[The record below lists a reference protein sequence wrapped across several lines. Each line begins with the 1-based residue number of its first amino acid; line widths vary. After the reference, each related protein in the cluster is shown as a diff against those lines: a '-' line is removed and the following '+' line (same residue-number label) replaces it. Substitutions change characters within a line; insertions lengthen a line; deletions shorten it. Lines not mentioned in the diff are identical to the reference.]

1 MGVVAQI
8 GVTEGARYGKFL
20 SITKKAKPMSP
31 HRIRNWPDY
40 TAGLKQRGS
49 LTFWI
54 EPEVLANWEVKE
66 KTGQPGASCTYSNQA
81 IVTMVSLKSVFRL
94 PGRALCGF
102 VESIFQ
108 LMQVD
113 LSVPDHTTISRRL
126 RYLEVMLPV
135 VPTDGKRHVVIDST
149 GVKVYGEGE
158 WKTRQHGV
166 SKRRTWRKL
175 HLAVDE
181 ATGEILSAV
190 VTDNSCHDSEVLG
203 ELLDD
208 IPDPISQVDADGAY
222 DTAVCYDYIEGREAI
237 AGIPPQRNA
246 KIWFHGNRKSPPH
259 PRDENLRKIRL
270 VGRAKWKRLINYHR
284 RSIAETTMFRAK
296 TAFGGKVSSRK
307 MNRQVNELKVQ
318 CLVLNRMIQV
328 AKPDSYAC

>member
-1 MGVVAQI
+1 
-8 GVTEGARYGKFL
+8 
-20 SITKKAKPMSP
+20 MSY
-31 HRIRNWPDY
+31 RVRNWSEY
-40 TAGLKQRGS
+40 NKGQKQRGS

-54 EPEVLANWEVKE
+54 SPDVLANWKVKE
-66 KTGQPGASCTYSNQA
+66 KTGKPGATPTYTNQA
-81 IVTMVSLKSVFRL
+81 IVTMVSLKSVFGL

-102 VESIFQ
+102 VESIFK
-108 LMQVD
+108 LLDVK
-113 LSVPDHTTISRRL
+113 LGVPDHSTISRRL
-126 RYLEVMLPV
+126 KRLEVTLPV
-135 VPTDGKRHVVIDST
+135 NPMSGKRHVVIDST
-149 GVKVYGEGE
+149 GIKVYGEGE
-158 WKTRQHGV
+158 WKTRQHGI

-181 ATGEILSAV
+181 ATGEILSGV

-203 ELLDD
+203 ELLYD
-208 IPDPISQVDADGAY
+208 ISDPISQVDADGAY
-222 DTAVCYDYIEGREAI
+222 DTAACYDYIEGRGAT

-246 KIWFHGNRKSPPH
+246 KIWFHGNRKTPRH

-284 RSIAETTMFRAK
+284 RSLVETTMFRLK

-328 AKPDSYAC
+328 ANPDSYIC

>member
-1 MGVVAQI
+1 MLHQYSETLDTQI
-8 GVTEGARYGKFL
+8 FSINIANGKPL
-20 SITKKAKPMSP
+20 IYKASVILVQQS
-31 HRIRNWPDY
+31 R
-40 TAGLKQRGS
+40 
-49 LTFWI
+49 
-54 EPEVLANWEVKE
+54 
-66 KTGQPGASCTYSNQA
+66 TG
-81 IVTMVSLKSVFRL
+81 I
-94 PGRALCGF
+94 
-102 VESIFQ
+102 
-108 LMQVD
+108 
-113 LSVPDHTTISRRL
+113 
-126 RYLEVMLPV
+126 
-135 VPTDGKRHVVIDST
+135 
-149 GVKVYGEGE
+149 KVYGEGE
-158 WKTRQHGV
+158 WKTRQHGI

-181 ATGEILSAV
+181 ATGEILSGV

-203 ELLDD
+203 ELLDE
-208 IPDPISQVDADGAY
+208 IADPISQVDADGAY
-222 DTAVCYDYIEGREAI
+222 DTAACYDYIDERGAI

-246 KIWFHGNRKSPPH
+246 KIWFHGNRKTPRH

-284 RSIAETTMFRAK
+284 RSLAETTMFRFK

>member
-1 MGVVAQI
+1 
-8 GVTEGARYGKFL
+8 
-20 SITKKAKPMSP
+20 MSP

-40 TAGLKQRGS
+40 SARLKQRGS

-54 EPEVLANWEVKE
+54 SPDVLENWEVKE
-66 KTGQPGASCTYSNQA
+66 KTGQPGATCTYTNQA
-81 IVTMVSLKSVFRL
+81 IVTMVSLKSVFGL

-108 LMQVD
+108 LMGVH
-113 LSVPDHTTISRRL
+113 LSVPDHTTVSRRL
-126 RYLEVMLPV
+126 QGLEVTLPI
-135 VPTDGKRHVVIDST
+135 VPTAGKRHVVIDST
-149 GVKVYGEGE
+149 GIKVYGEGE

-203 ELLDD
+203 ELLDE
-208 IPDPISQVDADGAY
+208 IAEPISQVDADGAY
-222 DTAVCYDYIEGREAI
+222 DTACCYDYIEEREAI

-246 KIWFHGNRKSPPH
+246 KIWLHGNRKTPPH
-259 PRDENLRKIRL
+259 PRDENLRRIRL
-270 VGRAKWKRLINYHR
+270 VGRAKWKREINYHR
-284 RSIAETTMFRAK
+284 RSIAETTMFRVK

-318 CLVLNRMIQV
+318 ALVLNRMIQV

>member
-1 MGVVAQI
+1 
-8 GVTEGARYGKFL
+8 
-20 SITKKAKPMSP
+20 MSYC
-31 HRIRNWPDY
+31 IRNWSEY
-40 TAGLKQRGS
+40 NAGLKQRGS

-54 EPEVLANWEVKE
+54 SPAVLANWKVEE
-66 KTGQPGASCTYSNQA
+66 KTGKPGASCTYTDQA
-81 IVTMVSLKSVFRL
+81 IITMVSLKSVFRL

-102 VESIFQ
+102 VASIFK
-108 LMQVD
+108 LMQVK
-113 LSVPDHTTISRRL
+113 LSVPNHTTISRRL
-126 RYLEVMLPV
+126 KHLSVSLPV
-135 VPTDGKRHVVIDST
+135 QPTSGARHVVVDST

-181 ATGEILSAV
+181 ASGEILSAV
-190 VTDNSCHDSEVLG
+190 VTDNSCYDSEVLG
-203 ELLDD
+203 ELLDE
-208 IPDPISQVDADGAY
+208 IAEPISQVDADGAY
-222 DTAVCYDYIEGREAI
+222 DKRHCYDFIDERGAV
-237 AGIPPQRNA
+237 ADIPPQRNA
-246 KIWFHGNRKSPPH
+246 KIWFHGNRKLPPH

-270 VGRAKWKRLINYHR
+270 VGRAKWKRLIGYHR
-284 RSIAETTMFRAK
+284 RSIAETTMFRLK

-307 MNRQVNELKVQ
+307 LNRQANELKVQ

>member
-1 MGVVAQI
+1 
-8 GVTEGARYGKFL
+8 
-20 SITKKAKPMSP
+20 MSQY
-31 HRIRNWPDY
+31 RVRNWSEY
-40 TAGLKQRGS
+40 NKGLKQRGS

-54 EPEVLANWEVKE
+54 EPAVLANWEVTE
-66 KTGQPGASCTYSNQA
+66 KTGKPGATVTYSNQA
-81 IVTMVSLKSVFRL
+81 IVTMVSLKSVFKL

-102 VESIFQ
+102 VESIFE
-108 LMQVD
+108 LMHVD

-126 RYLEVMLPV
+126 QRLEVSLPV
-135 VPTDGKRHVVIDST
+135 VPTDSPRHVVVDST
-149 GVKVYGEGE
+149 GIKVYGEGE
-158 WKTRQHGV
+158 WKTRQHGI

-181 ATGEILSAV
+181 ATGEILASV

-203 ELLDD
+203 ELVDD
-208 IPDPISQVDADGAY
+208 IPDPISQLDGDGAY
-222 DTAVCYDYIEGREAI
+222 DCGHCYDYIEARGAI

-246 KIWFHGNRKSPPH
+246 KIWFHGNRKTPPH

-270 VGRAKWKRLINYHR
+270 VGRAEWKRLIGYHR
-284 RSIAETTMFRAK
+284 RSIAETTMFRCK
-296 TAFGGKVSSRK
+296 TAFGGKVSSRS

>member
-1 MGVVAQI
+1 
-8 GVTEGARYGKFL
+8 
-20 SITKKAKPMSP
+20 MSQ
-31 HRIRNWPDY
+31 HRIRNWSEY
-40 TAGLKQRGS
+40 NKGLKQRGS

-54 EPEVLANWEVKE
+54 SPEVLANWEVKE
-66 KTGQPGASCTYSNQA
+66 KTGKPGATPTYSNQA
-81 IVTMVSLKSVFRL
+81 IVTMVSLKSVMGL

-108 LMQVD
+108 LMGVK

-126 RYLEVMLPV
+126 KRLDVKLPV
-135 VPTDGKRHVVIDST
+135 KPTSGKRHVVIDST
-149 GVKVYGEGE
+149 GIKVYGEGE
-158 WKTRQHGV
+158 WKTRQHGI

-181 ATGEILSAV
+181 ATGEILSSV

-203 ELLDD
+203 ELLDEID
-208 IPDPISQVDADGAY
+208 EPISQVDADGAY
-222 DTAVCYDYIEGREAI
+222 DTAACYDYIEERDAV

-246 KIWFHGNRKSPPH
+246 KIWFHGNRKTPPH
-259 PRDENLRKIRL
+259 PRDENLRRIRL
-270 VGRAKWKRLINYHR
+270 VGRAKWKREINYHR
-284 RSIAETTMFRAK
+284 RSLAETCMFRFK

-307 MNRQVNELKVQ
+307 MDRQENELKVQ

-328 AKPDSYAC
+328 AKPDSYVC

>member
-1 MGVVAQI
+1 
-8 GVTEGARYGKFL
+8 
-20 SITKKAKPMSP
+20 MSQY
-31 HRIRNWPDY
+31 RVRNWSEY
-40 TAGLKQRGS
+40 NKGLKQRGS

-54 EPEVLANWEVKE
+54 SPEILANWEVKQ
-66 KTGQPGASCTYSNQA
+66 KTGKPGATATYSNQA
-81 IVTMVSLKSVFRL
+81 IVTMVSLKSVMSL

-102 VESIFQ
+102 VESIFK
-108 LMQVD
+108 LMNVE
-113 LSVPDHTTISRRL
+113 LGVPDHTTLSRRL
-126 RYLEVMLPV
+126 KRLEVALPV
-135 VPTDGKRHVVIDST
+135 KPTGSKRHVVIDST
-149 GVKVYGEGE
+149 GIKVYGEGE
-158 WKTRQHGV
+158 WKTRQHGI

-181 ATGEILSAV
+181 ATGEILSSV

-203 ELLDD
+203 ELLDE
-208 IPDPISQVDADGAY
+208 ITDPISQVDADGAY
-222 DTAVCYDYIEGREAI
+222 DTAACYDYIDEREAI

-246 KIWFHGNRKSPPH
+246 KIWFHGNRKTPRH

-284 RSIAETTMFRAK
+284 RSLAETTMFRFK

-307 MNRQVNELKVQ
+307 MERQVNELKVQ
-318 CLVLNRMIQV
+318 CLVLNHMIQV

>member
-1 MGVVAQI
+1 
-8 GVTEGARYGKFL
+8 
-20 SITKKAKPMSP
+20 MSQR
-31 HRIRNWPDY
+31 RIRNWSEY
-40 TAGLKQRGS
+40 NKGLKQRGS

-54 EPEVLANWEVKE
+54 SPEVLANWDVKE
-66 KTGQPGASCTYSNQA
+66 KTGKPGATPTYTNQS
-81 IVTMVSLKSVFRL
+81 IVTMVSLKSVMGL

-102 VESIFQ
+102 VESVFK
-108 LMQVD
+108 LMGVA

-126 RYLEVMLPV
+126 KHLEVALPV
-135 VPTDGKRHVVIDST
+135 KPTKGKRHVVIDST
-149 GVKVYGEGE
+149 GIKVYGEGE
-158 WKTRQHGV
+158 WKTRQHGI

-181 ATGEILSAV
+181 ATGEILSSV

-203 ELLDD
+203 ELLDEID
-208 IPDPISQVDADGAY
+208 EPISQVDADGAY
-222 DTAVCYDYIEGREAI
+222 DTAACYDYIEGRGAI

-246 KIWFHGNRKSPPH
+246 KIWLHGNRKTPRH

-284 RSIAETTMFRAK
+284 RSIAETTMFRFK

-328 AKPDSYAC
+328 AKPDSYVC

>member
-1 MGVVAQI
+1 
-8 GVTEGARYGKFL
+8 
-20 SITKKAKPMSP
+20 MSY
-31 HRIRNWPDY
+31 RIRNWSEY
-40 TAGLKQRGS
+40 NAGLKQRGS
-49 LTFWI
+49 LTLWMS
-54 EPEVLANWEVKE
+54 PAVLANWKVKE
-66 KTGQPGASCTYSNQA
+66 KTGKPGATPTYTNQA
-81 IVTMVSLKSVFRL
+81 IVTMVSLKSVMTL

-126 RYLEVMLPV
+126 KRLEVVLPIA
-135 VPTDGKRHVVIDST
+135 PTSGKRHVVIDST

-158 WKTRQHGV
+158 WKRCDPASLCGARERAPRQTRQHGI

-181 ATGEILSAV
+181 ATGEILASA
-190 VTDNSCHDSEVLG
+190 VTDNSCHDGEMLG
-203 ELLDD
+203 GLLDE
-208 IPDPISQVDADGAY
+208 ITDPISQVDADGAY
-222 DTAVCYDYIEGREAI
+222 DTGYCYDFIEARGAV

-246 KIWFHGNRKSPPH
+246 KIWFHGNRKTPRH

-270 VGRAKWKRLINYHR
+270 VGRAKWKRLVGYHR
-284 RSIAETTMFRAK
+284 RSLAETTMFRFK

-307 MNRQVNELKVQ
+307 IDRQVNELTVQ

>member
-1 MGVVAQI
+1 
-8 GVTEGARYGKFL
+8 
-20 SITKKAKPMSP
+20 MSP

-40 TAGLKQRGS
+40 SAGLKQRGS

-54 EPEVLANWEVKE
+54 SSDVLENWEVKE
-66 KTGQPGASCTYSNQA
+66 KTGQPGATCTYTNQA
-81 IVTMVSLKSVFRL
+81 IVTMVSLKSVFGL

-108 LMQVD
+108 LMGVS
-113 LSVPDHTTISRRL
+113 LSVPDHTTVSRRL
-126 RYLEVMLPV
+126 QGLEVTLPI
-135 VPTDGKRHVVIDST
+135 VPKEGKRHVVIDST
-149 GVKVYGEGE
+149 GIKVYGEGE
-158 WKTRQHGV
+158 WKARQHGV

-203 ELLDD
+203 ELLDE
-208 IPDPISQVDADGAY
+208 IAEPISQVDADGAY
-222 DTAVCYDYIEGREAI
+222 DTAYCYDYIEEREAI

-246 KIWFHGNRKSPPH
+246 KIWLHGNRKTPPH
-259 PRDENLRKIRL
+259 PRDENLRRIRL
-270 VGRAKWKRLINYHR
+270 VGRAKWKREINYHR
-284 RSIAETTMFRAK
+284 RSISETTMFRVK

-307 MNRQVNELKVQ
+307 LNRQVNELKVQ
-318 CLVLNRMIQV
+318 ALVLNRMIQV

>member
-1 MGVVAQI
+1 
-8 GVTEGARYGKFL
+8 
-20 SITKKAKPMSP
+20 MSY
-31 HRIRNWPDY
+31 RIRNWSEY
-40 TAGLKQRGS
+40 NAGLKQRGS

-54 EPEVLANWEVKE
+54 SPEVLANWEVKA
-66 KTGQPGASCTYSNQA
+66 KTGRPGATPTYTNQA
-81 IVTMVSLKSVFRL
+81 IVTMVSLKSVMTL

-102 VESIFQ
+102 VESVFQ

-126 RYLEVMLPV
+126 NRLEVTLPV
-135 VPTDGKRHVVIDST
+135 VPTSGKRHVVVDST

-158 WKTRQHGV
+158 WKTRQHGI

-181 ATGEILSAV
+181 ATGEILASA
-190 VTDNSCHDSEVLG
+190 VTDNSCHDGEMLG
-203 ELLDD
+203 GLLDE
-208 IPDPISQVDADGAY
+208 ITDPISQVDADGAY
-222 DTAVCYDYIEGREAI
+222 DTGYCYDFIEARGAV

-246 KIWFHGNRKSPPH
+246 RIWFHGNRKTPRH

-270 VGRAKWKRLINYHR
+270 VGRAKWKRLVGYHR
-284 RSIAETTMFRAK
+284 RSLAETTMFRFK

-307 MNRQVNELKVQ
+307 MERQVNELQVQ

-328 AKPDSYAC
+328 AKPDSYVC

>member
-1 MGVVAQI
+1 
-8 GVTEGARYGKFL
+8 
-20 SITKKAKPMSP
+20 MSP
-31 HRIRNWPDY
+31 YRIRNWPEY
-40 TAGLKQRGS
+40 NKGLKQRGS

-54 EPEVLANWEVKE
+54 SPEVLANWEVKE
-66 KTGQPGASCTYSNQA
+66 KTGKPGATPTYTNQA
-81 IVTMVSLKSVFRL
+81 IVTMVSLKSVFGL

-102 VESIFQ
+102 VISIFQ
-108 LMQVD
+108 LMQVE

-126 RYLEVMLPV
+126 QRLAVELPV
-135 VPTDGKRHVVIDST
+135 VPTSGKRHVVAGST

-181 ATGEILSAV
+181 ATGEILAHA
-190 VTDNSCHDSEVLG
+190 VTDNSCHDSEMLG
-203 ELLDD
+203 GLLDE
-208 IPDPISQVDADGAY
+208 IKEPISQVDADGAY
-222 DTAVCYDYIEGREAI
+222 DTRCCYDFIEQRGAV
-237 AGIPPQRNA
+237 ACIPPQRNA
-246 KIWFHGNRKSPPH
+246 KIWFHGNRKTPPH

-270 VGRAKWKRLINYHR
+270 VGRAKWKREIGYHR
-284 RSIAETTMFRAK
+284 RSLAETTMFRFK
-296 TAFGGKVSSRK
+296 TAFGGKVSSRQ

>member
-1 MGVVAQI
+1 
-8 GVTEGARYGKFL
+8 
-20 SITKKAKPMSP
+20 MSQR
-31 HRIRNWPDY
+31 RIRNWPEY
-40 TAGLKQRGS
+40 NKGLKQRGS

-54 EPEVLANWEVKE
+54 SPEVLANWEVKQ
-66 KTGQPGASCTYSNQA
+66 KTGKPGASATYSNQA
-81 IVTMVSLKSVFRL
+81 IVTMVTLKSVMGL

-102 VESIFQ
+102 VESIFE
-108 LMQVD
+108 LMGVD

-126 RYLEVMLPV
+126 KRLEVELPV
-135 VPTDGKRHVVIDST
+135 NPTGGKRHVVIDST
-149 GVKVYGEGE
+149 GIKVYGEGE
-158 WKTRQHGV
+158 WKTRQHGI

-181 ATGEILSAV
+181 ATGEILSSV

-203 ELLDD
+203 ELLDE
-208 IPDPISQVDADGAY
+208 IEDPISQVDADGAY
-222 DTAVCYDYIEGREAI
+222 DTACCYDYIDERDAV

-246 KIWFHGNRKSPPH
+246 KIWFHGNRKGPRH

-270 VGRAKWKRLINYHR
+270 VGRKKWKRVINYHR
-284 RSIAETTMFRAK
+284 RSLAETTMFRLK

-307 MNRQVNELKVQ
+307 MDRQTNELKVQ

-328 AKPDSYAC
+328 AKPDSYVC